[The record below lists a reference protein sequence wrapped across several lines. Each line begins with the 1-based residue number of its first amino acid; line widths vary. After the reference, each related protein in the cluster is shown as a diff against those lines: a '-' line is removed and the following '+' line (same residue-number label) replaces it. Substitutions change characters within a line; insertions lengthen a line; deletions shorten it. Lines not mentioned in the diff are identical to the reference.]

1 MAGIFEQL
9 INSKKQVLFVSQH
22 VQPIDIMAQELQAA
36 KEILGEV
43 FGSGP
48 QDVDEMIKAK
58 DRRAERALLI
68 LGVSQPISFHY
79 FSPP

>member
-1 MAGIFEQL
+1 MAGTFEQL
-9 INSKKQVLFVSQH
+9 INSKKQVIFVSQH

-48 QDVDEMIKAK
+48 QDVDEMIKARIGELK
-58 DRRAERALLI
+58 GL
-68 LGVSQPISFHY
+68 Y
-79 FSPP
+79 

>member
-1 MAGIFEQL
+1 MAGTFEQL

-48 QDVDEMIKAK
+48 QDVDEMIKA
-58 DRRAERALLI
+58 R
-68 LGVSQPISFHY
+68 ISELKGLY
-79 FSPP
+79 

>member
-1 MAGIFEQL
+1 MAGTFEQL

-48 QDVDEMIKAK
+48 QDVDERIKA
-58 DRRAERALLI
+58 R
-68 LGVSQPISFHY
+68 ISELKGLY
-79 FSPP
+79 

>member
-1 MAGIFEQL
+1 MAGTFEQL

-48 QDVDEMIKAK
+48 QDVDEIIKARIGELK
-58 DRRAERALLI
+58 GL
-68 LGVSQPISFHY
+68 Y
-79 FSPP
+79 